1 MKIDR
6 FFLEL
11 LEKYGVYQECGS
23 DKMENGSGKLI
34 IEENLFIRKKGG
46 KMDLSIADMKIST
59 GFLNIKIADW
69 Y

>member
-11 LEKYGVYQECGS
+11 LDKYGVYQECGS
-23 DKMENGSGKLI
+23 NKMRNGSGKLI

-46 KMDLSIADMKIST
+46 KMK
-59 GFLNIKIADW
+59 K
-69 Y
+69 